1 MTQAIIYCRFS
12 PRRNG
17 DECTSN
23 DVQLA
28 YCEKYCEERNYE
40 VAGRFS
46 DANASGSDEKRQGM
60 WDAIWSTKRGGVL
73 VVYKPDRLA
82 RSVYLDEYV
91 RRELKKRGAT
101 VEAVEGGREGETPH
115 DVMVRQILSAV
126 AEHERRIIAAR
137 TKAYMLHHQSTGR
150 AMSNLP
156 PYGKQ
161 RGPDVEIIKN
171 GKTKLQRTWVAN
183 EGEQTVIT
191 KIVSYREDGSKV
203 GFREIARRLN
213 NENTPCRGKRW
224 HHNTIKNICTRNN
237 V

>member
-17 DECTSN
+17 DECESN

-28 YCEKYCEERNYE
+28 YCEQYCDKQGYE

-60 WDAIWSTKRGGVL
+60 WDAIWATKRGGVL

-101 VEAVEGGREGETPH
+101 VEAVEGGHEGDSPH
-115 DVMVRQILSAV
+115 DVLVRQILAAV
-126 AEHERRIIAAR
+126 AEHEKKIIAAR
-137 TKAYMLHHQSTGR
+137 TKAFMLHHQATGR
-150 AMSNLP
+150 AMSQLP

-161 RGPDVEIIKN
+161 RGPDMDVIKN
-171 GKTKLQRTWVAN
+171 GKPEKRRTWIDCPQEQVAI
-183 EGEQTVIT
+183 Q
-191 KIVSYREDGSKV
+191 KIVSYRKSDC
-203 GFREIARRLN
+203 GFREIARQLN
-213 NENTPCRGKRW
+213 NEKVPCRGKRW
-224 HHNTIKNICTRNN
+224 HHNTVKNVCVRNN